1 MTSGRRY
8 FSTVDMKE
16 SQAGVLSEFQHFV
29 EHGFQP
35 GAASAH
41 NLWIEFVEQVL
52 SVLHFLISA
61 VQVPTVEPSE
71 YSRRRLIKID
81 SFRLLPLSRQ
91 IIANVAREHLRIAEN
106 PRLEFVNRKEHPK
119 ALVSNDRSLYRL
131 ARPIL
136 PLSRRR
142 FL

>member
-29 EHGFQP
+29 EHGFHP

-71 YSRRRLIKID
+71 NSRRRLIKID
-81 SFRLLPLSRQ
+81 GFRLLPLIRKLIYNLSSDP
-91 IIANVAREHLRIAEN
+91 LRIA
-106 PRLEFVNRKEHPK
+106 V
-119 ALVSNDRSLYRL
+119 
-131 ARPIL
+131 
-136 PLSRRR
+136 
-142 FL
+142 